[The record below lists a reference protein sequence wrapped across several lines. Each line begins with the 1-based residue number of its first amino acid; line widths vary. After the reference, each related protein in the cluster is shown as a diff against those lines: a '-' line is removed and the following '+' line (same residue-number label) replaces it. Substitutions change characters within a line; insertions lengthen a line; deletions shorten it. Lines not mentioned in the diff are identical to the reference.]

1 MKPNFKVKMNNVRR
15 NISKNSPLI
24 MTTLGIVTSVS
35 AVATAFKV
43 APRAKQ
49 ILDEIDANKSTDDS
63 KGKIFW
69 EKTKAVAP
77 LVGPVIVQEAVA
89 VGCIAGS
96 YKVNSKRL
104 AALGMAYS
112 LSERRFDEYREH
124 VIKNLGEKKEQRIH
138 DDIAADKIKENQEKL
153 TVAQV
158 PEGKVLCLDS
168 VTERVFYSDME
179 TLKRIENKLN
189 KRLIDEMFISLNDF
203 YYEIDDP
210 NLRPCRA
217 GEELGWN
224 SDKLID
230 ICFSSH
236 LLEDGRPCMVIDYT
250 TAPRA
255 DYRKLY

>member
-43 APRAKQ
+43 APRAQQ
-49 ILDEIDANKSTDDS
+49 ILDEIEKNKGTDDS
-63 KGKIFW
+63 KGKILW
-69 EKTKAVAP
+69 KKTKAVLP

-112 LSERRFDEYREH
+112 LSERRFDEYRDQ
-124 VIKNLGEKKEQRIH
+124 VIKNFGEKKEQRIH
-138 DDIAADKIKENQEKL
+138 DDIAAAKVKEKQEELKK
-153 TVAQV
+153 VNV
-158 PEGKVLCLDS
+158 PEGKVLCLDKL
-168 VTERVFYSDME
+168 TERVFCSDIE
-179 TLKRIENKLN
+179 TIKRIENKLN
-189 KRLIDEMFISLNDF
+189 KKLISEMFITLNDF
-203 YYEIDDP
+203 YYELDDP
-210 NLRPCRA
+210 DIRPCGV

-224 SDKLID
+224 SDELID
-230 ICFSSH
+230 FRFSSQ
-236 LLEDGRPCMVIDYT
+236 LLDDGRPCLVIDYA